1 MAVDTPRSHRAITPT
16 SNRIVGPEIRLHRRV
31 AFLLESAE
39 LLANE
44 ALAAHRARSVHAV
57 VEALTSL
64 RTLLAKE
71 LPALFNL
78 VLTLQSQLAG
88 SPAPTVEFQH
98 FVAMLGIREWSTFGQ
113 AGAGAIVTA
122 QSVGD
127 PVLSAGSRLE
137 LLARMTA
144 QWNAT
149 FRGAPPSVEV
159 SSRAVRVLG
168 PMSMHLRII
177 EQML

>member
-1 MAVDTPRSHRAITPT
+1 MAVDTPT
-16 SNRIVGPEIRLHRRV
+16 SNRVVGAELRLHRRV
-31 AFLLESAE
+31 AFVLESAE

-44 ALAAHRARSVHAV
+44 ALTAYRARSVRAV
-57 VEALTSL
+57 IEALTSL

-78 VLTLQSQLAG
+78 VLNLQSQLAG
-88 SPAPTVEFQH
+88 SPTPSVEFQH
-98 FVAMLGIREWSTFGQ
+98 FVAMLGIREWSVFGQ
-113 AGAGAIVTA
+113 GGAGGSATP

-149 FRGAPPSVEV
+149 FREAPPSVEV